1 MENKLKN
8 IREAAMLSQSE
19 LAEKSGVAKTII
31 SHLETGKDIDVK
43 ISTLIKIANSLD
55 KSVGEIFL
63 L

>member
-8 IREAAMLSQSE
+8 IRKAAMLSQSE
-19 LAEKSGVAKTII
+19 LAEKSGVARTII
-31 SHLETGKDIDVK
+31 SHLETGKYIDVK

>member
-8 IREAAMLSQSE
+8 IRESAMLSQSE
-19 LAEKSGVAKTII
+19 LAEKSGVARTII